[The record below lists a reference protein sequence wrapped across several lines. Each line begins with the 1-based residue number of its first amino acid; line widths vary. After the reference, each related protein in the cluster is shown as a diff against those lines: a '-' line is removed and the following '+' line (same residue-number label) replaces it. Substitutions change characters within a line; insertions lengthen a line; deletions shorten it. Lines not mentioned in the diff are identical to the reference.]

1 MDPSTSPVQSTPDAQ
16 VLGRAQPPAAT
27 VPSGN
32 MSQFVPHHVVQS
44 IPTPQ
49 QISGHPEQAPIQSGI
64 VQEASEEDV
73 QPVQQEVSNSPVTQ
87 QSAEGQAIE
96 VQPSLPEVKV
106 EQSVEHVVEKSPDT
120 EKPTI
125 PDAVK
130 AIGVTHSGPGVPVD
144 ENIFNVKTLP
154 MTYEQAV
161 IEEKQHPKL
170 NDSKHWLA
178 ELVKYVWR
186 KIDPSYGK
194 SRGVKN

>member
-1 MDPSTSPVQSTPDAQ
+1 MDPSASSVQSTPDAQ
-16 VLGRAQPPAAT
+16 VIGRAQPPVAT
-27 VPSGN
+27 VPPGN
-32 MSQFVPHHVVQS
+32 MSQSVPQPVVHTA
-44 IPTPQ
+44 PTPQ
-49 QISGHPEQAPIQSGI
+49 PISGHPEQAPIQVSST
-64 VQEASEEDV
+64 QEASEEMV
-73 QPVQQEVSNSPVTQ
+73 QPARQEVSNGPVAQ
-87 QSAEGQAIE
+87 QNTEVQEIE
-96 VQPSLPEVKV
+96 VQPSHPEVRV

-186 KIDPSYGK
+186 KLDPSYGK
-194 SRGVKN
+194 SKGVKN